1 MPNIKSAEKRWHQSL
16 VRREKNRAVKS
27 ELRTRIR
34 TVREAITAKNV
45 EAGAA
50 AFRDLTKKLDKAAAG
65 NVIHANRA
73 ARLKSRI
80 SAALKAAKDKK

>member
-1 MPNIKSAEKRWHQSL
+1 MPNIKSAEKRWKQSL
-16 VRREKNRAVKS
+16 KRREKNRAVKS

-34 TVREAITAKNV
+34 HIRAAIAESNV
-45 EAGAA
+45 EAGATE
-50 AFRDLTKKLDKAAAG
+50 FRELTKKLDKAAAG

-80 SAALKAAKDKK
+80 SAALKAAKPKK

>member
-16 VRREKNRAVKS
+16 KRREKNRAVKS

-34 TVREAITAKNV
+34 HVREAVAESNVDAGTA
-45 EAGAA
+45 G
-50 AFRDLTKKLDKAAAG
+50 FRDLTKKLDKAAAG

-73 ARLKSRI
+73 ARLKSRL
-80 SAALKAAKDKK
+80 SAALKAAKTKK